1 MERKMNLRNGK
12 QEGTEER
19 SEEEKEERRH
29 RSGDFEVQYLEQG
42 REQSDGNVTGDE
54 LEEQED
60 RRQQRNNN
68 DQLMEFLISMR
79 GEIKQDM
86 NNMRGDFNEKMDN
99 INGNMNRLERKIEEV
114 KIEGLKEIK
123 KLRQENEDFKKRIDK
138 VQENMEH
145 QNKNLRIEIQE
156 KGIKIREEIEKK
168 VVEEVQALGKCIEEN
183 LPETILMEVTR
194 QNEEVMQEYQEN
206 FNKKIKDLDV
216 RVEEKTGTCAKRN
229 ETIGKQFN
237 RELEEINK
245 KLRETVE
252 DIEDKIRRNG
262 VGIMC
267 TGNVEI
273 GVKFDGNINTI
284 HPKVFMKIVK
294 SKMKGIKDLME
305 MKIIIRGMLSG
316 HALMWFCN
324 KEEQIIDMEGFETQ
338 FLMYFWGEIQ
348 QANFRERLYF
358 GKFDYNKNKNLNS
371 YAMQLYNIAQYLEPA
386 MKEEELVLYVGR
398 HFNAEMSET
407 IVLHNIKTMDNMSSY
422 LQRVERSIQNGNGI
436 NRYQSE
442 NRYEDIRNDRQGE
455 NGNGFFRK
463 DHYDRYGNTNYG
475 NRNFENRRYQRNV
488 DRNFGNGDRG
498 RYNGQNNF
506 RNSSHRNGD
515 DFNRQYDRGV
525 YNGNRSRNL
534 QQQDRGNFRRDEY
547 NFDRDQRS
555 DNNRDNNANSPNER
569 ESVRQ
574 VNVMIHKERDEEL
587 VQQDED
593 RNFA

>member
-12 QEGTEER
+12 
-19 SEEEKEERRH
+19 
-29 RSGDFEVQYLEQG
+29 QYLEQG

-60 RRQQRNNN
+60 RRPQRNNN

-86 NNMRGDFNEKMDN
+86 NNMMGDFNEKMDN
-99 INGNMNRLERKIEEV
+99 INENMNRLVRKIEEV

-138 VQENMEH
+138 VQEN
-145 QNKNLRIEIQE
+145 
-156 KGIKIREEIEKK
+156 GIKIREEIEKK

-194 QNEEVMQEYQEN
+194 QNEE
-206 FNKKIKDLDV
+206 
-216 RVEEKTGTCAKRN
+216 
-229 ETIGKQFN
+229 
-237 RELEEINK
+237 
-245 KLRETVE
+245 
-252 DIEDKIRRNG
+252 
-262 VGIMC
+262 
-267 TGNVEI
+267 
-273 GVKFDGNINTI
+273 
-284 HPKVFMKIVK
+284 
-294 SKMKGIKDLME
+294 
-305 MKIIIRGMLSG
+305 
-316 HALMWFCN
+316 
-324 KEEQIIDMEGFETQ
+324 
-338 FLMYFWGEIQ
+338 
-348 QANFRERLYF
+348 ANFREWLYF

-455 NGNGFFRK
+455 NGNGIFRT

-475 NRNFENRRYQRNV
+475 NRNFENRRYQGNV

-506 RNSSHRNGD
+506 RNSSHTNRD

-525 YNGNRSRNL
+525 YNGNRGRNL

-547 NFDRDQRS
+547 NFYRDQRS
-555 DNNRDNNANSPNER
+555 DNIRDNNANSSNER

-574 VNVMIHKERDEEL
+574 VDITAKLKDPNLKLQGEETHPM
-587 VQQDED
+587 
-593 RNFA
+593 FW

>member
-12 QEGTEER
+12 QVGTEER

-60 RRQQRNNN
+60 RRQQRNNY

-145 QNKNLRIEIQE
+145 QNKNLRMEIQE
-156 KGIKIREEIEKK
+156 NGIKIREEIKKK

-194 QNEEVMQEYQEN
+194 QNEE
-206 FNKKIKDLDV
+206 NK
-216 RVEEKTGTCAKRN
+216 G
-229 ETIGKQFN
+229 
-237 RELEEINK
+237 
-245 KLRETVE
+245 
-252 DIEDKIRRNG
+252 
-262 VGIMC
+262 
-267 TGNVEI
+267 
-273 GVKFDGNINTI
+273 FDG
-284 HPKVFMKIVK
+284 
-294 SKMKGIKDLME
+294 DE
-305 MKIIIRGMLSG
+305 

-422 LQRVERSIQNGNGI
+422 LQRVERSIQNG
-436 NRYQSE
+436 
-442 NRYEDIRNDRQGE
+442 
-455 NGNGFFRK
+455 
-463 DHYDRYGNTNYG
+463 
-475 NRNFENRRYQRNV
+475 
-488 DRNFGNGDRG
+488 G
-498 RYNGQNNF
+498 REIE
-506 RNSSHRNGD
+506 
-515 DFNRQYDRGV
+515 V
-525 YNGNRSRNL
+525 
-534 QQQDRGNFRRDEY
+534 E
-547 NFDRDQRS
+547 
-555 DNNRDNNANSPNER
+555 
-569 ESVRQ
+569 
-574 VNVMIHKERDEEL
+574 K
-587 VQQDED
+587 
-593 RNFA
+593 

>member
-1 MERKMNLRNGK
+1 M
-12 QEGTEER
+12 
-19 SEEEKEERRH
+19 
-29 RSGDFEVQYLEQG
+29 
-42 REQSDGNVTGDE
+42 RE
-54 LEEQED
+54 
-60 RRQQRNNN
+60 
-68 DQLMEFLISMR
+68 
-79 GEIKQDM
+79 EIKQDM

-145 QNKNLRIEIQE
+145 QNKNLRMEIQE
-156 KGIKIREEIEKK
+156 NGIKIREEFEKK

-194 QNEEVMQEYQEN
+194 QNEE
-206 FNKKIKDLDV
+206 
-216 RVEEKTGTCAKRN
+216 
-229 ETIGKQFN
+229 
-237 RELEEINK
+237 
-245 KLRETVE
+245 
-252 DIEDKIRRNG
+252 
-262 VGIMC
+262 
-267 TGNVEI
+267 
-273 GVKFDGNINTI
+273 
-284 HPKVFMKIVK
+284 
-294 SKMKGIKDLME
+294 
-305 MKIIIRGMLSG
+305 
-316 HALMWFCN
+316 
-324 KEEQIIDMEGFETQ
+324 
-338 FLMYFWGEIQ
+338 
-348 QANFRERLYF
+348 ANFRERLYF
-358 GKFDYNKNKNLNS
+358 GNFDYNKNKNLNS

-442 NRYEDIRNDRQGE
+442 NRYEDIRNDRRGE

-463 DHYDRYGNTNYG
+463 DHYDRYGNTNY
-475 NRNFENRRYQRNV
+475 ENRRYQGNV

-506 RNSSHRNGD
+506 RNNSHRNRD

-525 YNGNRSRNL
+525 YNGNRGRNL

-555 DNNRDNNANSPNER
+555 DNNRDNNAGS
-569 ESVRQ
+569 
-574 VNVMIHKERDEEL
+574 K
-587 VQQDED
+587 
-593 RNFA
+593 